1 MLHCSIIGV
10 PFLRRKIAM
19 TRRRANP
26 WMDLGIDMAKLGVE
40 SSSVIG
46 LRMMQAAFGSA
57 DAQKEAVLMVSEKAQ
72 AAWDAQFLF
81 ARSLLAGEGRLA
93 PSRTV
98 ALYRRRVQANH
109 RRLTRKS

>member
-1 MLHCSIIGV
+1 
-10 PFLRRKIAM
+10 M
-19 TRRRANP
+19 TRRRHNP
-26 WMDLGIDMAKLGVE
+26 WMDLSADMARLGME

-46 LRMMQAAFGSA
+46 LRMMQAASGSA
-57 DAQKEAVLMVSEKAQ
+57 DSQKEAVLMVSEKAK
-72 AAWDAQFLF
+72 AAWDVQFLL
-81 ARSLLAGEGRLA
+81 ARSLLAGQGHLA